1 MLGVL
6 KSTFACM
13 CFLGV
18 ALAVL
23 PGAVWAADTAED
35 YAATPS
41 GYRLPAASPSSTAPT
56 GRHGASPQSG
66 DYSIPA
72 AVTPSGYAATPSG
85 YATSSTS
92 TRSLSPHRPS
102 TVAYSGRQGG
112 YAATPGG
119 YAATPGGYAITPSG
133 TMRPYPR
140 AGTAAPRP
148 LETVPRQSPP
158 VLSDTPT
165 PYDPAGAAKEK
176 RNKFEGFSFDSGD
189 EKPESVFDIIVVGN
203 QRIEAATILSY
214 MDIEIGASITQSR
227 LNQALKTLYGTG
239 LFSDVNLVRDGDTL
253 VVQVSENPI
262 INRLVFEG
270 NEDISDETLESETQ
284 LRPRVVYTRSKVQ
297 NDTKRILEIYR
308 RSGRFAAKVDPQ
320 IIKLPENRVNLVFTI
335 KEGGVTRVDRINFI
349 NNRRFS
355 DSTLQGVILTKEKR
369 WYRFF
374 SSDDTYDP
382 DRLTFDRELLRR
394 YYLKNG
400 YADFRVVSA
409 VAELAPTKD
418 SFIITFTLN
427 EGERYRVGTVEVTS
441 KISEL
446 KNKNLIAEVASES
459 GDWYDAEDLEET
471 INNLTNYAGKFGYA
485 FVDVRT
491 KAKRDRENRAID
503 INYIVNE
510 GPRVYV
516 DKINIFGNK
525 RTLDKVIRRE
535 FKLVEG
541 DAFNTAKLRRSQL
554 LVRNLGLFDKVEV
567 TNAPGSSPDRTVINV
582 EVAERATGE
591 LAVGAGFSS
600 ADGPI
605 GNTSIRER
613 NLLGRGQD
621 LKLAFSISGRTQ
633 QLDLSFTEPYFLDR
647 NLAAGFDVFRIN
659 NDLQTESGFDEESLG
674 FILRAGYLVIGDLRQ
689 TWNYTLR
696 KDEVQDLSASISR
709 FIRDRRLST
718 TTSSIGQ
725 TLTYDQRND
734 RMDPS
739 DGYLLQLTTT
749 YAGLGGNVNLFATV
763 GTAAVYYPF
772 APQWVGSIA
781 GRVGKVIG
789 LGEDVTI
796 TDRFFVGGDNL
807 RGFDN
812 SGIGPRDTT
821 TEDALG
827 GNELFTLQAELG
839 FPIGLPK
846 ELGITGT
853 VFSDIGTLTGIDD
866 SGSDLVDKDS
876 LRASVGAGIAWRS
889 PFGPVRLYVAEAVLK
904 EDFDDTEIFRF
915 SFGTRF

>member
-1 MLGVL
+1 ML
-6 KSTFACM
+6 KSVFSCM

-18 ALAVL
+18 ALAVF
-23 PGAVWAADTAED
+23 PGAVWAADTAEG

-41 GYRLPAASPSSTAPT
+41 GYRLPAASPSSTASA
-56 GRHGASPQSG
+56 GRRGASPQSG
-66 DYSIPA
+66 DYSAPV
-72 AVTPSGYAATPSG
+72 AVTPSGYVATPSG
-85 YATSSTS
+85 YTTSSTGA
-92 TRSLSPHRPS
+92 RSLSPYRPS
-102 TVAYSGRQGG
+102 TAAYVGRQGG
-112 YAATPGG
+112 YAATSSG
-119 YAATPGGYAITPSG
+119 YATTPSG
-133 TMRPYPR
+133 AMRSYPR
-140 AGTAAPRP
+140 AGVAAPRP
-148 LETVPRQSPP
+148 TETPPRQPPP
-158 VLSDTPT
+158 VLSDVPT
-165 PYDPAGAAKEK
+165 PHDPAGAAKK
-176 RNKFEGFSFDSGD
+176 NKFEGFAFDGGD
-189 EKPESVFDIIVVGN
+189 GQPESVFDIIVVGN

-214 MDIEIGASITQSR
+214 MDIAIGDSITQSR

-297 NDTKRILEIYR
+297 NDTKRILELYR

-320 IIKLPENRVNLVFTI
+320 IVELPENRVNLVFEI
-335 KEGGVTRVDRINFI
+335 IEGGVTRVERINFI
-349 NNRRFS
+349 GNQRFS
-355 DSTLQGVILTKEKR
+355 DSTLQGVTLTKEKR

-418 SFIITFTLN
+418 SFIITFTLD
-427 EGERYRVGTVEVTS
+427 EGERYHVGTVEVTS
-441 KISEL
+441 RISEL
-446 KNKNLIAEVASES
+446 KDKNLIAEVVSES
-459 GDWYDAEDLEET
+459 GDWYDAEDIEET
-471 INNLTNYAGKFGYA
+471 INNLTDYAGKFGYA

-491 KAKRDRENRAID
+491 KAKRDSENHAID

-541 DAFNTAKLRRSQL
+541 DAFNTAKLRRSQQ
-554 LVRNLGLFDKVEV
+554 LVRNLGIFERVEV

-591 LAVGAGFSS
+591 LSVGAGFSS

-613 NLLGRGQD
+613 NLLGRGQN

-647 NLAAGFDVFRIN
+647 NLAAGFDVFRITH
-659 NDLQTESGFDEESLG
+659 DLQAESGYDEESVG
-674 FILRAGYLVIGDLRQ
+674 FVMRAGYRLIGDIKQ
-689 TWNYTLR
+689 SWSYTLR
-696 KDEVQDLSASISR
+696 RDEIQDLSATVSR
-709 FIRDRRLST
+709 FIRDRRLDT
-718 TTSSIGQ
+718 TTSSISQ
-725 TLTYDQRND
+725 ALTYDQRND
-734 RMDPS
+734 RTAPS
-739 DGYLLQLTTT
+739 DGHILQLTTD
-749 YAGLGGNVNLFATV
+749 YAGLGGNVNYFRLTGA
-763 GTAAVYYPF
+763 GAVYYPL

-781 GRVGKVIG
+781 GRVGKIIG
-789 LGEDVTI
+789 
-796 TDRFFVGGDNL
+796 
-807 RGFDN
+807 
-812 SGIGPRDTT
+812 
-821 TEDALG
+821 
-827 GNELFTLQAELG
+827 
-839 FPIGLPK
+839 
-846 ELGITGT
+846 
-853 VFSDIGTLTGIDD
+853 
-866 SGSDLVDKDS
+866 
-876 LRASVGAGIAWRS
+876 
-889 PFGPVRLYVAEAVLK
+889 
-904 EDFDDTEIFRF
+904 
-915 SFGTRF
+915 

>member
-1 MLGVL
+1 MRGVL
-6 KSTFACM
+6 KSVFSCM

-18 ALAVL
+18 ALAVF
-23 PGAVWAADTAED
+23 PGAVWAADTAEG

-41 GYRLPAASPSSTAPT
+41 GYRLPAASPSSTASA
-56 GRHGASPQSG
+56 GRRGASPQSG
-66 DYSIPA
+66 DYSAPV
-72 AVTPSGYAATPSG
+72 AVTPSGYV
-85 YATSSTS
+85 ATSSGYTTS
-92 TRSLSPHRPS
+92 STGARSLSPYRPS
-102 TVAYSGRQGG
+102 TAAYVGRQGG
-112 YAATPGG
+112 YAATSSG
-119 YAATPGGYAITPSG
+119 YATTPSG
-133 TMRPYPR
+133 AMRSYPR
-140 AGTAAPRP
+140 AGVAAPRP
-148 LETVPRQSPP
+148 TETPPRQPPP
-158 VLSDTPT
+158 VLSDVPT
-165 PYDPAGAAKEK
+165 PHDPAGAAKK
-176 RNKFEGFSFDSGD
+176 NKFEGFAFDGGD
-189 EKPESVFDIIVVGN
+189 GQPESVFDIIVVGN

-214 MDIEIGASITQSR
+214 MDIAIGDSITQSR

-297 NDTKRILEIYR
+297 NDTKRILELYR

-320 IIKLPENRVNLVFTI
+320 IVELPENRVNLVFEI
-335 KEGGVTRVDRINFI
+335 IEGGVTRVERINFI
-349 NNRRFS
+349 GNQRFS
-355 DSTLQGVILTKEKR
+355 DSTLQGVTLTKEKR

-418 SFIITFTLN
+418 SFIITFTLD
-427 EGERYRVGTVEVTS
+427 EGERYHVGTVEVTS
-441 KISEL
+441 RISEL
-446 KNKNLIAEVASES
+446 KDKNLIAEVVSES
-459 GDWYDAEDLEET
+459 GDWYDAEDIEET
-471 INNLTNYAGKFGYA
+471 INNLTDYAGKFGYA

-491 KAKRDRENRAID
+491 KAKRDSENHAID

-541 DAFNTAKLRRSQL
+541 DAFNTAKLRRSQQ
-554 LVRNLGLFDKVEV
+554 LVRNLGIFERVEV
-567 TNAPGSSPDRTVINV
+567 TNAPGSSPDRTAINV

-591 LAVGAGFSS
+591 FSVGAGFSS

-613 NLLGRGQD
+613 NLLGRGQN

-647 NLAAGFDVFRIN
+647 NLAAGFDVFRITHN
-659 NDLQTESGFDEESLG
+659 LQEESGYDEESVG
-674 FILRAGYLVIGDLRQ
+674 FAMRAGYRLIGDIKQ
-689 TWNYTLR
+689 SWSYTLR
-696 KDEVQDLSASISR
+696 RDDIQDLSATVSR
-709 FIRDRRLST
+709 FIRDRRLDT
-718 TTSSIGQ
+718 TTSSISQ
-725 TLTYDQRND
+725 ALIYDQRND
-734 RMDPS
+734 RTDPS
-739 DGYLLQLTTT
+739 DGHILRLTTD
-749 YAGLGGNVNLFATV
+749 YAGLGGNVNYFRLTGA
-763 GTAAVYYPF
+763 GAVYYPL
-772 APQWVGSIA
+772 APQWVGSIT
-781 GRVGKVIG
+781 GRVGKIIG
-789 LGEDVTI
+789 LGEDIII
-796 TDRFFVGGDNL
+796 TDRFFIGGDDF

-827 GNELFTLQAELG
+827 GNEFFTLQADLG
-839 FPIGLPK
+839 FPVGLPK
-846 ELGITGT
+846 ELGITGN
-853 VFSDIGTLTGIDD
+853 VFSDIGSLTGIDE
-866 SGSDLVDKDS
+866 SGSGLADKDS
-876 LRASVGAGIAWRS
+876 LRASVGAGLAWRS
-889 PFGPVRLYVAEAVLK
+889 PFGPVRLYVAKAVLK
-904 EDFDDTEIFRF
+904 EDFDDTEIIRF